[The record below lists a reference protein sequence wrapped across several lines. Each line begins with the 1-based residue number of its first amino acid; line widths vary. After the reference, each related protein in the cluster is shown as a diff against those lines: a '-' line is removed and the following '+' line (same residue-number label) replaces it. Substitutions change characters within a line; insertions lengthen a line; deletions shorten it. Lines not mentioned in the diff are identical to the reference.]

1 MQHRHLQFG
10 PGFRVVLGDA
20 HAQAAEMTLAP
31 GQTEGGPD
39 NRHPGADQWLD
50 VVGGT
55 GEAVVNGEH
64 VALRQGTLLLI
75 RRGDRHA
82 IRNAGTEPLR
92 TLNVY
97 VPPPYT
103 DEGEELPA
111 GRAWGNFAH
120 RRPDRPHVALRLLGA
135 DLYAR

>member
-10 PGFRVVLGDA
+10 LGRRVVLGDA

-39 NRHPGADQWLD
+39 NRHPGGDQWLY

-55 GEAVVNGEH
+55 GEAVVNGEP

-75 RRGDRHA
+75 QRGDRHA
-82 IRNAGTEPLR
+82 IRNTGTGPLR

-97 VPPPYT
+97 VPPAYT
-103 DEGEELPA
+103 DEGQELPA
-111 GRAWGNFAH
+111 GRA
-120 RRPDRPHVALRLLGA
+120 
-135 DLYAR
+135 